1 MSLDWDIQ
9 EATIDRVHQAYR
21 DRTATVRDVVQ
32 AYLDRIATLDAA
44 GPHLN
49 SVITVST
56 TALDEADALDR
67 AFASTGELS
76 GPLHGVTVLVKD
88 QATTAGL
95 RTTFGNENAAHYVPE
110 QDATAISKLK
120 AAGAIILGKTTMPD
134 FATSWFSTSS
144 ISGVTKNPYDLTRD
158 PGGSSSGT
166 GTAIAANLALVGIGE
181 DTGGS
186 IRLPASFCNLVG
198 FRATPGMISRT
209 GMSPLVVPQDTA
221 GPMTR
226 TVTDAAKLLDVLV
239 GYDPT
244 DDYTTVARHR
254 RHAPSFEDSIKDA
267 TTEGKRIGL
276 LRSAF
281 GDPAD
286 PDGAEVNTVID
297 AALTQLAIAGAE
309 LVDVEIPDLDH
320 YVSFTSLYF
329 TRSRNDM
336 NAYFAE
342 HPEIGIASV
351 DEVRRTGTYDRH
363 LDLFEGITDGP
374 EDPRTD
380 SQYLDRVLAREEF
393 ARIVTALFVERALD
407 AVVFPD
413 VRLPAPTHDD
423 VLGGRWTC
431 LTYPTNTV
439 IASQLHFPAV
449 SIPAGFTTNGLP
461 VGLEIMSTRFEETT
475 LLQLARGIEQV
486 LDARRAPT
494 LPIPASSE
502 ADAR

>member
-9 EATIDRVHQAYR
+9 EATIDSVQQAYR
-21 DRTATVRDVVQ
+21 DGTATARDVVQ
-32 AYLDRIATLDAA
+32 AYLDRIAALDQD
-44 GPHLN
+44 GPRLN
-49 SVITVST
+49 SVITVSD
-56 TALDEADALDR
+56 TALDDADALDR
-67 AFASTGELS
+67 SFGLTGELA
-76 GPLHGVTVLVKD
+76 GPLHGVPVLVKD
-88 QATTAGL
+88 QAATAGI
-95 RTTFGNENAAHYVPE
+95 RTTFGNKNAANYVPTE
-110 QDATAISKLK
+110 DATAIKKLK
-120 AAGAIILGKTTMPD
+120 DAGAIILGKTTMPD

-144 ISGVTKNPYDLTRD
+144 VSGVTKNPYDLSRD
-158 PGGSSSGT
+158 PGGSSSGS
-166 GTAIAANLALVGIGE
+166 GAAIAANLALVGIGE

-198 FRATPGMISRT
+198 FRVTPGMISRN

-244 DDYTTVARHR
+244 DDFTTVARHH
-254 RHAPSFEDSIKDA
+254 RHSGSFAETIKGA
-267 TTEGKRIGL
+267 TVADKRIGV

-281 GDPAD
+281 GDAND
-286 PDGAEVNTVID
+286 SAGAAVNDVVD
-297 AALTQLAIAGAE
+297 NALAELNAAGAE
-309 LVDVEIPDLDH
+309 LVDVEIPKLDH

-336 NAYFAE
+336 NRFFAE
-342 HPEIGIASV
+342 NPGIGIAGV
-351 DEVRRTGTYDRH
+351 DEVRRNGTYDPH

-374 EDPRTD
+374 ADPKSD
-380 SQYLDRVLAREEF
+380 PDYLDRVLAREEF

-407 AVVFPD
+407 AIVFPD
-413 VRLPAPTHDD
+413 VKLPAPTHDD

-449 SIPAGFTTNGLP
+449 SVPAGFTADGLP

-475 LLQLARGIEQV
+475 LLQVARGVERV
-486 LDARRAPT
+486 LGARRAPS
-494 LPIPASSE
+494 L
-502 ADAR
+502 DAPTGAGA